1 MTCKIVPTTVEIVT
15 YQIYEVQAPA
25 EQRLNLAVCLSV
37 HRETFSGLS
46 VCLSIV
52 RPLVSY
58 QCIV

>member
-37 HRETFSGLS
+37 HRETFSFVS
-46 VCLSIV
+46 VHSMTMLFT
-52 RPLVSY
+52 
-58 QCIV
+58 